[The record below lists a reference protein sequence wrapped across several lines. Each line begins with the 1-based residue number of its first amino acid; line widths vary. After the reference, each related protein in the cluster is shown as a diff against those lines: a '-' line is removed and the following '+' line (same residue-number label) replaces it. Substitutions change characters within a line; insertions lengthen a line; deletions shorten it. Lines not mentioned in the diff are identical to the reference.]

1 MASRV
6 WRTWMIGTILAI
18 WGNSATLKVQAQNQS
33 WEGLPMSTPSPAP
46 QQPELGLTRLGPIHS
61 VDQLFQL
68 GPAELD
74 ALYQQ
79 CPIAPLPSG
88 KVRGRALL
96 FPGTRLAR
104 PASKAARAFWQGKV
118 FDSAKPGAVNRF
130 FGLRMIRAD
139 VYQDQSWMDG
149 QPCLVLDYSQTSR
162 VYARYRDE
170 IRQVAPGLLLGVMY
184 DRKSKGPQPEITL
197 YFALECQP

>member
-1 MASRV
+1 
-6 WRTWMIGTILAI
+6 MIGGIALV
-18 WGNSATLKVQAQNQS
+18 WGSLMTTGAQAQHL
-33 WEGLPMSTPSPAP
+33 EGWPIPMPTPAP
-46 QQPELGLTRLGPIHS
+46 QQQGPSPTRLGPIHS
-61 VDQLFQL
+61 VDQLLQL

-74 ALYQQ
+74 SLYQQ
-79 CPIAPLPSG
+79 CPVAPLPAG

-104 PASKAARAFWQGKV
+104 PASKAARAVWQGKV
-118 FDSAKPGAVNRF
+118 FDPAKPGAVNRF

-184 DRKSKGPQPEITL
+184 DRKSKTPTPEITM